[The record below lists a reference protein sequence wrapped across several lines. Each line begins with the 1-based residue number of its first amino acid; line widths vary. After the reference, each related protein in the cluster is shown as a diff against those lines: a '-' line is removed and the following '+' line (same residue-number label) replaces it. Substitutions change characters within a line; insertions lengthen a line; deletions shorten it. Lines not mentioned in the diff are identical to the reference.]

1 MPPTRSS
8 RDAWEAERWP
18 SANSRSGVTGC
29 VARASVRTNA
39 VRPDV
44 QPVDL
49 LRLSH
54 AVAVAAERAGDG
66 AGQAERLL
74 SLMLN
79 GVLTDPADDS
89 RTEY

>member
-1 MPPTRSS
+1 MFSSARDDLRAAATALLTR
-8 RDAWEAERWP
+8 AQ
-18 SANSRSGVTGC
+18 
-29 VARASVRTNA
+29 RAGA

-54 AVAVAAERAGDG
+54 AVAVAAERAADG
-66 AGQAERLL
+66 ADQTDRLL

-79 GVLTDPADDS
+79 GVLTDPADGS